1 MNSLSEALRIALRA
15 LTVNKVRS
23 ALTMLGIIIGV
34 TAVIALV
41 SIGQGFSAYI
51 TKQFAGLGTN
61 VLFVS
66 RDRRANNPQHLHN
79 PCRRKQ

>member
-1 MNSLSEALRIALRA
+1 MNSLIEGLRIAARG

-41 SIGQGFSAYI
+41 SVGQGFSAYV
-51 TKQFAGLGTN
+51 TKQFSELGTN
-61 VLFVS
+61 VLNIGAQPWG
-66 RDRRANNPQHLHN
+66 RQRAAP
-79 PCRRKQ
+79 